1 MTPREAGFLLL
12 TSTLGDCRRKVL
24 TDAQLRTLARR
35 SLLLNVDDPN
45 RELALNDLLSIGY
58 SVEDAE
64 RILHLLSGHEQLE
77 WCLQKGQQSN
87 CYPLTRISE
96 GYPPLLREK
105 LGLDSPGCLWLKGN
119 RELLKL
125 PAISLV
131 GNRELME
138 SNAAFAREVGRQA
151 ALQGYALVSGNARGA
166 DREAQNACLENGG
179 CVICVVA
186 DKLCDQPNYPGIL
199 YISESGF
206 DLEFSS
212 QRALHRNAVI
222 HCLGTKVFVA
232 QCQSKSGGTWS
243 GTMNNL
249 RGKYSP
255 VFCFNDGSDT
265 MEALIDAGC
274 EGITQM
280 DLLDFSALQNTI
292 SFL

>member
-1 MTPREAGFLLL
+1 M
-12 TSTLGDCRRKVL
+12 
-24 TDAQLRTLARR
+24 
-35 SLLLNVDDPN
+35 NVDDPN
-45 RELALNDLLSIGY
+45 RELVQDDLISVGY
-58 SVEDAE
+58 SAEDAKH
-64 RILHLLSGHEQLE
+64 ILHLLSSLEQLD
-77 WCLQKGQQSN
+77 WFLQKGQQYG
-87 CYPLTRISE
+87 CYPLTRVSE
-96 GYPPLLREK
+96 GYPTFLREK

-119 RELLKL
+119 KELLKL

-138 SNAAFAREVGRQA
+138 TNVAFAREVGRQA
-151 ALQGYALVSGNARGA
+151 ALQGYVLVSGNARGA
-166 DREAQNACLENGG
+166 DREAQKACLENGG
-179 CVICVVA
+179 CVICVIA
-186 DKLCDQPNYPGIL
+186 DRLCDQRNNPDIL
-199 YISESGF
+199 YISECGF

-212 QRALHRNAVI
+212 QRALHRNTVI
-222 HCLGTKVFVA
+222 HCLGSKVFVA

-265 MEALIDAGC
+265 MKALMDAGC
-274 EGITQM
+274 EGINQK